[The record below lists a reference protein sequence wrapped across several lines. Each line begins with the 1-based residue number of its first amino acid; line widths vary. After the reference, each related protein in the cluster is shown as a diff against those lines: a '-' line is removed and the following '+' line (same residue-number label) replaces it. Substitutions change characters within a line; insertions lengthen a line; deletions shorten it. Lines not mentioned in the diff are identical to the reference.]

1 MATNKEELQKIIENK
16 SLSPDIKAMGEAML
30 ETEFAGDEIAQKM
43 IRFSQILGGQSQAAA
58 MSVGVDEDEVKTI
71 LRQTL
76 EEEKISE
83 DELDAVLQAK
93 INAVP
98 RQVTITTIDAKV
110 KRSQTADDDAKYP
123 RPLFQK
129 ILSDLEARITY
140 ISMAG
145 QVQVKPLRQE
155 RWLDF

>member
-98 RQVTITTIDAKV
+98 RQVTITTIDGKV
-110 KRSQTADDDAKYP
+110 KRSQSADDDAKYT
-123 RPLFQK
+123 RPLFQRRLK
-129 ILSDLEARITY
+129 GHKVLMMTLNTPVHYFR
-140 ISMAG
+140 
-145 QVQVKPLRQE
+145 K
-155 RWLDF
+155 F